1 MGAYIKGNVCATRE
15 TKRRTRRGIVESLFF
30 VDNGEMDCK
39 PLTVVAAG
47 FPEMW
52 QPVYDKY
59 RLFFELAIKLQPI
72 VNEMTQR
79 PMSGQLSQIVC
90 RMVLAA
96 ANTNGALL
104 TLVLNGYGHDAM
116 KLARSIYETELNIV
130 WLKKHPEDIRD
141 FVDYLII
148 RHKLTYDQM
157 DKEQQQQLPMES
169 YERMMTKYAEVLPRF
184 AIPRDKTRP
193 RNEWCRVSISEKA
206 KEAGLLELHR
216 TFYRWASSMHHGDIG
231 GLSSQADS
239 EGKADVAPSW
249 SWLELALVSGLGSF
263 VRCLGHFDE
272 IAQLGFKERLENGP
286 NQDYAVAVKGLPP
299 PTLGKPE
306 VPQRET

>member
-1 MGAYIKGNVCATRE
+1 MYLSRRSRGCATDE

-116 KLARSIYETELNIV
+116 KLARGIYETELNIV
-130 WLKKHPEDIRD
+130 RLKKHPDDIAD
-141 FVDYLII
+141 FVGYLSI
-148 RHKLTYDQM
+148 RNKQTYDLM
-157 DKEQQQQLPMES
+157 NEEQQRQVSKEA

-184 AIPRDKTRP
+184 ATRRDKNRP
-193 RNEWCRVSISEKA
+193 RNEWCRVSIYERA
-206 KEAGLLELHR
+206 KDAGLLELHR
-216 TFYRWASSMHHGDIG
+216 TFYQWATSMHHGDIG
-231 GLSSQADS
+231 GLSSQTDQ
-239 EGKADVAPSW
+239 EGKVDVAPSW
-249 SWLELALVSGLGSF
+249 SWLEIALVSGFGSL

-272 IAQLGFKERLENGP
+272 MAQLGFKERLENGP
-286 NQDYAVAVKGLPP
+286 NEDYAVALKGLPP
-299 PTLGKPE
+299 SP
-306 VPQRET
+306 